1 MRHRLAVAVYMA
13 ALTATWETDRMSI
26 MTTPEELEKNA
37 PRHIGP
43 MIMIETV
50 RGEGD
55 PAPTMEDLTRQV
67 HAAVGF

>member
-26 MTTPEELEKNA
+26 ITTPEEVEKNA

-50 RGEGD
+50 REEED
-55 PAPTMEDLTRQV
+55 PAPTMEDPARQV
-67 HAAVGF
+67 NAKVGL